1 MFKYF
6 LRWLYREAY
15 FQERR
20 KMIAARENLE
30 HVVHRRNQSIAV
42 MRKEIIGLHREL
54 KDMRHAM
61 EIIRAKELNEFWD
74 TIERRYPDE
83 PPSP

>member
-1 MFKYF
+1 MKWF

-15 FQERR
+15 YKER
-20 KMIAARENLE
+20 KKFLSMVENRET
-30 HVVHRRNQSIAV
+30 HIRRRNQQIAV

-61 EIIRAKELNEFWD
+61 EIIRATELNKFWD
-74 TIERRYPDE
+74 KVEKVE
-83 PPSP
+83 EK